1 MTVVGL
7 DLNRLPETLTETGLV
22 EAGAV
27 EKSLKATPA
36 QPGEALDKQLLRTGV
51 VDKETLLH
59 ALAVQKGLPFVRM
72 MKGLGDPET
81 LQIVDRDWARSHGA
95 LPLYRVGDT
104 LTVAI
109 ADPTDVF
116 TIEALARLTG
126 LEIRLVVCPSQ
137 DIEKGMAQLGA
148 KPDGLSVHDI
158 LEDVD
163 DDEEDIALV
172 REDQDEAEDLE
183 EIAGLS
189 PVVRLVNRV
198 IRGAISHGASDIHI
212 EPDENTLGLRFRI
225 DGMLRPADEIM
236 GVTRLPTRFAPA
248 IVSRVKI
255 MAGLDIAERR
265 IPQDGRI
272 PVNFEGRAIDL
283 RVSTLPTG
291 FGEKVV
297 MRILDR
303 TNMLRDLTSLGLSER
318 IQAGVEDIVSQP
330 NGVMLVTGPTG
341 SGKTT
346 TLYAALAMINSVDRN
361 ICTVEDPT
369 EYTIPMIN
377 QIQVNERAGLTFTT
391 ALRAILRQDPDV
403 IMVGEVRD
411 RATAQIAIEAALT
424 GHLVFSTLHT
434 NDAIAAV
441 PRLVNMG
448 IEAYLLAAALNA
460 VLSQR
465 LVRRVC
471 ESCKVSVQPTEQER
485 VLFDRHAIPFE
496 GLARGE
502 GCSHCAGTGYVGRV
516 GIHELFVIDDAMRD
530 LITTDPTLTSLRNAA
545 RKQGHVSIGV
555 DGLWKAAEGLTTTDE
570 VLRLAEIR

>member
-1 MTVVGL
+1 M
-7 DLNRLPETLTETGLV
+7 
-22 EAGAV
+22 
-27 EKSLKATPA
+27 
-36 QPGEALDKQLLRTGV
+36 
-51 VDKETLLH
+51 
-59 ALAVQKGLPFVRM
+59 
-72 MKGLGDPET
+72 
-81 LQIVDRDWARSHGA
+81 
-95 LPLYRVGDT
+95 
-104 LTVAI
+104 
-109 ADPTDVF
+109 
-116 TIEALARLTG
+116 
-126 LEIRLVVCPSQ
+126 VCPSQ

-198 IRGAISHGASDIHI
+198 IRGAISHGASDIRI

-471 ESCKVSVQPTEQER
+471 ESCKVSIQPTEQER

-545 RKQGHVSIGV
+545 RKQGHMSIGV